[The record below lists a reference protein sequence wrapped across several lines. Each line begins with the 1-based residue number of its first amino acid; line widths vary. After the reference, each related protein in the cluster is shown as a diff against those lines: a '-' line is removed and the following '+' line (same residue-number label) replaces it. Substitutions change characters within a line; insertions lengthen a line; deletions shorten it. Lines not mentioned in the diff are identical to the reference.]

1 MKQSL
6 NQELARTGETLAVD
20 YLVTNGYNV
29 LCRNF
34 RVKQGEIDII
44 VEKNQHLIFVEVKTR
59 SYHSI
64 QTALDNVSYTK
75 QKHISRV
82 AQVYCKQNPQYDK
95 FNTRFDVIV
104 LLFNAR
110 NEEFS
115 IHHFPDAFLPIADQ

>member
-6 NQELARTGETLAVD
+6 NQELARTGENLAVD